1 MEMQYTAAAKYLA
14 PAAVNLA
21 EKINL
26 HPPGLGKASSIYIGQ
41 QGLELWMSF

>member
-14 PAAVNLA
+14 PVTVNLA

-26 HPPGLGKASSIYIGQ
+26 HPPGSGKVSSIDIGQ
-41 QGLELWMSF
+41 QGLEL